1 MTTFILGAIV
11 GLCAWLLYFLL
22 RWLQPRFW
30 PPARRQ
36 ERYRIRLRK
45 TKDELR
51 RDRVA
56 EETSV
61 ASRLSAGE
69 RRALHRLT
77 DAEVEEAL
85 PIPQTGSS
93 LRAAGPSPTPSAE
106 PSGESM
112 VVRVD
117 MGPTLPPT
125 ISILRTEAGSKS
137 TKRPGLRSSSGNT
150 GGPGIG

>member
-36 ERYRIRLRK
+36 ERLRIRLRK
-45 TKDELR
+45 TRDDLR

-61 ASRLSAGE
+61 ASRLSVGE
-69 RRALHRLT
+69 RRALNYYKRAHPDWTEAERGRALSLLREAGRPLT
-77 DAEVEEAL
+77 LAEVERAFH
-85 PIPQTGSS
+85 IPQMPSS
-93 LRAAGPSPTPSAE
+93 LKAPSSAATTPPADPQSTGRISSA
-106 PSGESM
+106 
-112 VVRVD
+112 
-117 MGPTLPPT
+117 
-125 ISILRTEAGSKS
+125 
-137 TKRPGLRSSSGNT
+137 SSGVKVD
-150 GGPGIG
+150 GR